1 MASPRRGQTGKMEMC
16 VEREGEGSM
25 GRTGEATPKAEPG
38 SQRMKITAANVS
50 NIY

>member
-1 MASPRRGQTGKMEMC
+1 MVSPPRGQTGKMEEF

-25 GRTGEATPKAEPG
+25 DRTGEATPKAEPG